1 MNCDNKVKSYRADH
15 SSGHLWKLPNHKG
28 KRVIVAQQRKSGP
41 IDEVAFPMY
50 ISTVNRNYIG
60 TSKSETVEAAF
71 VKVPAAMTVS
81 IERRPVQCCGGRM
94 ERERRRT
101 PRYIF
106 IASAEL
112 YEEQSDVRV
121 ASRVSELSLHGCYL
135 DMMNPFPPG
144 TIILLKIFAGDLTF
158 QSKARVIYA
167 TQNMGAGVAFLDVE
181 EKYKYILERWMEQ
194 AATH

>member
-1 MNCDNKVKSYRADH
+1 
-15 SSGHLWKLPNHKG
+15 
-28 KRVIVAQQRKSGP
+28 
-41 IDEVAFPMY
+41 
-50 ISTVNRNYIG
+50 
-60 TSKSETVEAAF
+60 
-71 VKVPAAMTVS
+71 
-81 IERRPVQCCGGRM
+81 M

-144 TIILLKIFAGDLTF
+144 TIILLKVFAGDLTF

-181 EKYKYILERWMEQ
+181 EKYKYILQRWMEQ

>member
-1 MNCDNKVKSYRADH
+1 
-15 SSGHLWKLPNHKG
+15 
-28 KRVIVAQQRKSGP
+28 
-41 IDEVAFPMY
+41 
-50 ISTVNRNYIG
+50 
-60 TSKSETVEAAF
+60 
-71 VKVPAAMTVS
+71 
-81 IERRPVQCCGGRM
+81 M

-144 TIILLKIFAGDLTF
+144 TMILLKIFAGDLTF

-181 EKYKYILERWMEQ
+181 EKYNYILQRWMEQ

>member
-1 MNCDNKVKSYRADH
+1 
-15 SSGHLWKLPNHKG
+15 
-28 KRVIVAQQRKSGP
+28 
-41 IDEVAFPMY
+41 
-50 ISTVNRNYIG
+50 
-60 TSKSETVEAAF
+60 
-71 VKVPAAMTVS
+71 
-81 IERRPVQCCGGRM
+81 M

-112 YEEQSDVRV
+112 FEEHSEVRV

-167 TQNMGAGVAFLDVE
+167 TQNVGAGVAFLDVE
-181 EKYKYILERWMEQ
+181 PKYEYVIKRWMEE
-194 AATH
+194 AAKH